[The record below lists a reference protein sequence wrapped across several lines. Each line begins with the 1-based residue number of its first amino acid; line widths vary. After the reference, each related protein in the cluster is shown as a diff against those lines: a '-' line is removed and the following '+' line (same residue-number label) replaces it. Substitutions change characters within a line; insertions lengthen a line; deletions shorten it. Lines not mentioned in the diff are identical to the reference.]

1 MLRLLCLVLIVACGP
16 TAAEIKT
23 AREATYPASPDDVY
37 KLAEEET
44 AKSYPIAERMP
55 DERVFATQPMWFS
68 DHGRHSDDPDDVQR
82 KAGNMQV
89 SFVVLVTAEGAGAK
103 LLVTPKT
110 VDYVPGKDKPS
121 ELAADDPKLPKWIR
135 GRADKLQV
143 AIHKRVTKAGA
154 SPPRAGSASA
164 GQ

>member
-1 MLRLLCLVLIVACGP
+1 MIRLICLVLVVACGP

-23 AREATYPASPDDVY
+23 AKEATYVASPDEVY
-37 KLAEEET
+37 KLAEAET
-44 AKSYPIAERMP
+44 AKSYTIAERMP
-55 DERVFATQPMWFS
+55 DERVFATQPIWFS
-68 DHGRHSDDPDDVQR
+68 DKGRTSNDPENAQR

-89 SFVVLVTAEGAGAK
+89 SFVVLVMAEGAGAK

-110 VDYVPGKDKPS
+110 VDYEPGKDKPR

-135 GRADKLQV
+135 VRADKLQV
-143 AIHKRVTKAGA
+143 AIHKRVAKAGSA
-154 SPPRAGSASA
+154 SAGSASA